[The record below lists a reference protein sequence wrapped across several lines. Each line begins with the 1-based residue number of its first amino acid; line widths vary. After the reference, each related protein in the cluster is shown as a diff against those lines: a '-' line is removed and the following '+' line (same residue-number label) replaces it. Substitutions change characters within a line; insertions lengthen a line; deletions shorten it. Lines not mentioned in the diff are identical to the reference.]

1 MAYVITRLC
10 VDCKDTACADV
21 CPVECIYEYTGD
33 DKSGWA
39 NQLYINPD
47 ECIDCTNC
55 EPACPWKAVF
65 EEDEVPDVFTADT
78 DLNYKIVDH
87 MDDFEVATIR
97 KGPAPTVDEI
107 EENYKKYEYSPS

>member
-1 MAYVITRLC
+1 MAYIITRLC

-21 CPVECIYEYTGD
+21 CPVECIYEYKGD
-33 DKSGWA
+33 DSSTFP

-65 EEDEVPDVFTADT
+65 EEDETPEVFEDDIA
-78 DLNYKIVDH
+78 LNYKMVEFE
-87 MDDFEVATIR
+87 DDFEVAELQKTA
-97 KGPAPTVDEI
+97 GPTDDEV
-107 EENYKKYEYSPS
+107 ESNFEKYSYEP